1 MDCTTQSPSKYILLV
16 RLSISVCGIA
26 MDYKIAVSSY
36 LFVECVYNSPL
47 LTRGMMHF
55 ANTTLENHL
64 Y

>member
-1 MDCTTQSPSKYILLV
+1 MDCSTQSPSKYILLV
-16 RLSISVCGIA
+16 RLSISVCGIE

-36 LFVECVYNSPL
+36 LFVGCVYNSPL